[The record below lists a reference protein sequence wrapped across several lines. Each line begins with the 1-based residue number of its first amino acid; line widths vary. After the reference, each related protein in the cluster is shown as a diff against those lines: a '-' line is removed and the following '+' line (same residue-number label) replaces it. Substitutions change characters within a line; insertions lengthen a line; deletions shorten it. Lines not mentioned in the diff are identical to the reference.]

1 MIFISTGRLDAEDLK
16 LKVKQ
21 SQNSR
26 EFHKIEMRDFQKMK
40 TR

>member
-16 LKVKQ
+16 LKQ

-26 EFHKIEMRDFQKMK
+26 DFHKIEMRDFHKMK